1 MRRILII
8 EDSQETL
15 ESLKDEFENADYETI
30 CYHDNNSVQ
39 KALENDIPFDAVILD
54 WYFVLPESSK
64 LSREILKKLKHKCF
78 VPVFVYTGHLEDFN
92 NQTED
97 ELGYPQ
103 NMITGF
109 DKTIGEAELNKQIQ
123 KLINNNLA
131 YKLAL
136 TYRESLKSH
145 LERLFFELN
154 DFQSSDLA
162 KILKTI
168 YGNGENIDWN
178 NDIII
183 TLLHRSLVSDDTFTK
198 EVSEILKKVSDTTTS
213 NNKEIN
219 RKIISRILYHYGKSD
234 YIRNGDIVSV
244 KNSYGTIISYGIVV
258 TPDCDLEQK
267 KTQFIDIIKIIE
279 IDDIKIGLTNGQK
292 ENILKYNHDSFFPLP
307 AIYVNGKLNDFVAIL
322 KSHFLIQEKEIT
334 AGTKFPSASKRHL
347 YSHTFTLNGQ
357 NVKLE
362 YICSKVNPYRAEFL
376 HKLHSHNSRVGIP
389 DIKNLL

>member
-1 MRRILII
+1 MGRILII
-8 EDSQETL
+8 EDNQETL
-15 ESLKDEFENADYETI
+15 ESLKSEFENSGYETI
-30 CYHDNNSVQ
+30 CCQDNNSVQ
-39 KALENDIPFDAVILD
+39 KALDGNIPFDAVILD
-54 WYFVLPESSK
+54 WYFVLPQSSN
-64 LSREILKKLKHKCF
+64 LSKAILKNLKEKCF
-78 VPVFVYTGHLEDFN
+78 IPVFVYTGHLPDFN

-97 ELGYPQ
+97 DLGYPK

-109 DKTIGEAELNKQIQ
+109 DKSIGEAELNNQI
-123 KLINNNLA
+123 KNLIETNLA

-136 TYRESLKSH
+136 TYRERLKSH
-145 LERLFFELN
+145 LERLLFELN
-154 DFQSSDLA
+154 DSQSSDLA

-168 YGNGENIDWN
+168 YGNGVNIDWN

-198 EVSEILKKVSDTTTS
+198 EISEILKKVPDTTTS
-213 NNKEIN
+213 NKEFN

-234 YIRNGDIVSV
+234 YIRNGDIVSI
-244 KNSYGTIISYGIVV
+244 KNSDGTIISYGIVV

-267 KTQFIDIIKIIE
+267 KTQFIDIIEIIE
-279 IDDIKIGLTNGQK
+279 VDDIKIGLTNGQK